1 MKVLKFGGAS
11 VGSIKNLQ
19 QVKRIVEGVNEPVV
33 IVVSAVENVTDML
46 IDTTM
51 LAAKGNASYT
61 EKLDTIIT
69 THNQLIEGLMSAPL
83 CEEVKKEVS
92 TLHEELQNI
101 LKGVYLIKDLTAKT
115 EDVILSYGE
124 RISSLFI
131 SKFLDAKFLDSR
143 NFIKTNNSLGNANV
157 DSELTYK
164 LIREE
169 FSSSNDKR
177 TVIAGFIAS
186 DAETSDVTTLGRG
199 GSDCTAALVAAAL
212 GASKIEIWNTNY
224 GFMTADPS
232 VTRKAYKIDHLS
244 YSEAME
250 LCNFGA
256 TVLFPPSI
264 YPAYVANIPIQIM
277 NIEDPAVCG
286 TLISTDVKD
295 EKTIK
300 GISSIEDSALVTI
313 QGMGMM
319 NVRNVN
325 GRIFLT
331 LDYNGIH
338 TFFVSQASSGSS
350 ISIGVKT
357 EDAETVTELLSEE
370 FNEEMTMGAINSI
383 NTEKDL
389 STIAIVG
396 DNMRQATGTA
406 GKLFNALGRNNI
418 NIIALA
424 QGSAETNISCV
435 VKRADLRKALNCIHE
450 SFFLSEYQQLNLFV
464 VGTGTVGGSLLEQL
478 HTQKD
483 LLMKQN
489 NLMVKVIGIADV
501 SNYILDRDGIDLTQY
516 QELLKSGK
524 TSTPEIIKQAL
535 IDLNIYNCVFVDC
548 TASGAIANIYKDL
561 LLHNISVVAA
571 NKIAASG
578 DYDNYME
585 LKNIARKRGIK
596 YLYET
601 NVGAGLPI
609 INTINDLIFSGDRIV
624 KLEAV
629 LSGTLNFIFNTIS
642 KDIPLSKAIRMA
654 MEARFAEPDPRIDL
668 SGKDVIRKLVIL
680 ARESG
685 IRVEQDDV
693 EKNLFIPN
701 DFFEGSLDDFWKKVE
716 GYDAVF
722 EEKRKAV
729 EAEGKHFCF
738 VAKLENGKTSVGLQA
753 VGPTHPFFDLR
764 GSNNLIIINTAR
776 YQDPMMIRGYGAGA
790 AVTAAG
796 VFADIISI
804 ANIR

>member
-19 QVKRIVEGVNEPVV
+19 QVKKIVEGVNEPVV
-33 IVVSAVENVTDML
+33 IVVSAVEHVTDML
-46 IDTTM
+46 EDATS
-51 LAAKGNASYT
+51 LAAQGNASYT

-69 THNQLIEGLMSAPL
+69 THNQLIEGLLPST
-83 CEEVKKEVS
+83 EIESVKKEVS
-92 TLHEELQNI
+92 TLHEELMNI
-101 LKGVYLIKDLTAKT
+101 LKGVYLIKDLTSKT
-115 EDVILSYGE
+115 EDAILSYGE
-124 RISSLFI
+124 RIASLFV
-131 SKFLDAKFLDSR
+131 SRLLGAKCLDSR
-143 NFIKTNNSLGNANV
+143 NFIKTNNSLGSANV
-157 DSELTYK
+157 DFELTYK
-164 LIREE
+164 LIREQ
-169 FSSSNDKR
+169 FASSSDKR
-177 TVIAGFIAS
+177 IVIAGFIAS
-186 DAETSDVTTLGRG
+186 DAETADVTTLGRG

-212 GASKIEIWNTNY
+212 GASKIEIWNTND

-232 VTRKAYKIDHLS
+232 VTRKAYKIEHLS

-256 TVLFPPSI
+256 TVIFPPSI
-264 YPAYVANIPIQIM
+264 YPACVANIPIQIM
-277 NIEDPAVCG
+277 NIEKPDSFG

-300 GISSIEDSALVTI
+300 GISSIENTVLVTI

-319 NVRNVN
+319 NVHDVN
-325 GRIFLT
+325 SRIFMT

-350 ISIGVKT
+350 ISIGVRT
-357 EDAETVTELLSEE
+357 EDAETVMDLLGEE
-370 FNEEMTMGAINSI
+370 FNEEMSMGAISSI

-701 DFFEGSLDDFWKKVE
+701 DFFEGTLDDFWKKVE

-738 VAKLENGKTSVGLQA
+738 VAKLEDGKTSVGLQA

>member
-19 QVKRIVEGVNEPVV
+19 QVKKIVEGVNEPVV

-46 IDTTM
+46 VETTT
-51 LAAKGNASYT
+51 LAAQGNASYT
-61 EKLDTIIT
+61 EKLNAIIS
-69 THNQLIEGLMSAPL
+69 THNQLVEGCLPASLGEKA
-83 CEEVKKEVS
+83 KKEIAL
-92 TLHEELQNI
+92 LHEELQNI
-101 LKGVYLIKDLTAKT
+101 LKGVFLIKDLTAKT
-115 EDVILSYGE
+115 EDAILSYGE
-124 RISSLFI
+124 RIASLLMSYFI
-131 SKFLDAKFLDSR
+131 DAQCLDSR
-143 NFIKTNNSLGNANV
+143 NFIKTNDSLGNVNV
-157 DSELTYK
+157 DYELTYK
-164 LIREE
+164 LIKEQ
-169 FSSSNDKR
+169 FASLSNKR
-177 TVIAGFIAS
+177 VVVPGFIAT
-186 DAETSDVTTLGRG
+186 DADTADVTTLGRG
-199 GSDCTAALVAAAL
+199 GSDYTAALIAAAL
-212 GASKIEIWNTNY
+212 GASKIEIWKNVD
-224 GFMTADPS
+224 GFMTADPD
-232 VTRKAYKIDHLS
+232 VTRKAYMIDHLS

-256 TVLFPPSI
+256 TVIFPPTI
-264 YPAYVANIPIQIM
+264 YPACVANIPIQIM
-277 NIEDPAVCG
+277 NINCPDHVG
-286 TLISTDVKD
+286 TLISADVKD
-295 EKTIK
+295 ERTIK
-300 GISSIEDSALVTI
+300 GISSIENTALITI

-319 NVRNVN
+319 NVHNVN
-325 GRIFLT
+325 GRIFMK
-331 LDYNGIH
+331 LDCNGIH

-350 ISIGVKT
+350 ISIGVQ
-357 EDAETVTELLSEE
+357 AEEAEQVMDLLGEE
-370 FNEEMTMGAINSI
+370 FAEEMSVGAINSI
-383 NTEKDL
+383 SAEKDL
-389 STIAIVG
+389 ATIAIVG
-396 DNMRQATGTA
+396 DNMKQTTGTA

-478 HTQKD
+478 HTQKE

-501 SNYILDRDGIDLTQY
+501 STYILDRDGVDLTKY
-516 QELLKSGK
+516 HELLKEGK

-716 GYDAVF
+716 GYDAIF
-722 EEKRKAV
+722 EEKRKVV

-753 VGPTHPFFDLR
+753 VGPSHPFFDLK

>member
-19 QVKRIVEGVNEPVV
+19 QVKKIVEGVDEPVV

-46 IDTTM
+46 VEATT
-51 LAAKGNASYT
+51 LAAQGNASYT
-61 EKLDTIIT
+61 EKLNAIIS
-69 THNQLIEGLMSAPL
+69 THNQLVEGVIESSSRAKVM
-83 CEEVKKEVS
+83 EEIDA
-92 TLHEELQNI
+92 LHEELKNI
-101 LKGVYLIKDLTAKT
+101 LKGVFLIKDLTSKT

-124 RISSLFI
+124 RIVSLII
-131 SKFLDAKFLDSR
+131 SKFLDAKNLDAR
-143 NFIKTNNSLGNANV
+143 NLIKTNDSLGNANV
-157 DSELTYK
+157 DFELTYK
-164 LIREE
+164 LVKEQ
-169 FSSSNDKR
+169 FSASNDKR
-177 TVIAGFIAS
+177 VVVAGFVAS
-186 DAETSDVTTLGRG
+186 DAESSDVTTLGRG
-199 GSDCTAALVAAAL
+199 GSDYTAALIAAAL
-212 GASKIEIWNTNY
+212 GASKIEIWNTND
-224 GFMTADPS
+224 GFMTADPA

-256 TVLFPPSI
+256 TVIFPPTI
-264 YPAYVANIPIQIM
+264 YPACVANIPIQIM
-277 NIEDPAVCG
+277 NIEKPAECG

-295 EKTIK
+295 ERTIK
-300 GISSIEDSALVTI
+300 GISSIENSALVTI

-319 NVRNVN
+319 NVHNVN
-325 GRIFLT
+325 GRIFMS
-331 LDYNGIH
+331 LDYNDVH

-350 ISIGVKT
+350 ISIGVQAD
-357 EDAETVTELLSEE
+357 DAEKVIELLSDE
-370 FNEEMTMGAINSI
+370 FAEEMAMGAISTI
-383 NTEKDL
+383 TAEKDL

-396 DNMRQATGTA
+396 DNMKQTTGTA

-435 VKRADLRKALNCIHE
+435 VKRADLRKALNSVHE

-478 HTQKD
+478 HTQKE

-501 SNYILDRDGIDLTQY
+501 SNYILDRDGVDLTQY
-516 QELLKSGK
+516 KELLKDGK

-535 IDLNIYNCVFVDC
+535 IDLNVYNCVFVDC

-701 DFFEGSLDDFWKKVE
+701 DFFEGSLDEFWKKVE

-738 VAKLENGKTSVGLQA
+738 VAKLENGKTSVGLRA
-753 VGPTHPFFDLR
+753 VGPSDPFFDLK

>member
-19 QVKRIVEGVNEPVV
+19 QVKKIVEGVKEPVV

-46 IDTTM
+46 VETTT
-51 LAAKGNASYT
+51 LAAQGNASYT
-61 EKLDTIIT
+61 EKLNAIIT
-69 THNQLIEGLMSAPL
+69 THNQLLDGCLPASSRERAQ
-83 CEEVKKEVS
+83 KEIDS
-92 TLHEELQNI
+92 LHEELQNI
-101 LKGVYLIKDLTAKT
+101 LKGVYLIKDLTTKT
-115 EDVILSYGE
+115 EDAILSYGE
-124 RISSLFI
+124 RIASLFVSYFI
-131 SKFLDAKFLDSR
+131 DAQCLDSR
-143 NFIKTNNSLGNANV
+143 NFIKTSDSLGNVNV
-157 DSELTYK
+157 DYELTYK
-164 LIREE
+164 LIKEE
-169 FSSSNDKR
+169 FSSLSNNR
-177 TVIAGFIAS
+177 VVVPGFIAS
-186 DAETSDVTTLGRG
+186 DVDSADVTTLGRG
-199 GSDCTAALVAAAL
+199 GSDYTAALIAAAL
-212 GASKIEIWNTNY
+212 GASKIEIWKTTD
-224 GFMTADPS
+224 GFMTADPD

-256 TVLFPPSI
+256 TVIFPPTI
-264 YPAYVANIPIQIM
+264 YPACVANIPIQIM
-277 NIEDPAVCG
+277 NINRPDELG

-300 GISSIEDSALVTI
+300 GISSIENTALVTI

-319 NVRNVN
+319 NVHNVN
-325 GRIFLT
+325 GRIFMK

-350 ISIGVKT
+350 ISIGVQAD
-357 EDAETVTELLSEE
+357 DAEKVMDLLGEE
-370 FNEEMTMGAINSI
+370 FTEEMSMGAINTI
-383 NTEKDL
+383 TAEKDL
-389 STIAIVG
+389 ATIAIVG
-396 DNMRQATGTA
+396 DNMKQTTGTA

-435 VKRADLRKALNCIHE
+435 VKRVDLRKALNCIHE

-478 HTQKD
+478 HTQRE

-501 SNYILDRDGIDLTQY
+501 SNYILDRDGVDLTQY
-516 QELLKSGK
+516 NELLKAGK

-548 TASGAIANIYKDL
+548 TASGAIASIYKDL

-716 GYDAVF
+716 GYDAIF
-722 EEKRKAV
+722 EEKRKSV

-753 VGPTHPFFDLR
+753 VGPSHPFFDLK

>member
-19 QVKRIVEGVNEPVV
+19 QVKKIVEGVDEPVV

-46 IDTTM
+46 VETTT
-51 LAAKGNASYT
+51 LAAQGNASYT
-61 EKLDTIIT
+61 EKLDAVIT
-69 THNQLIEGLMSAPL
+69 THNQLIKELMASASADVL
-83 CEEVKKEVS
+83 KDVS
-92 TLHEELQNI
+92 ALHEELQNI

-115 EDVILSYGE
+115 EDAILSYGE
-124 RISSLFI
+124 RIASLVVC
-131 SKFLDAKFLDSR
+131 KYLGACYLDSR
-143 NFIKTNNSLGNANV
+143 NFIKTNDSLGSANV
-157 DSELTYK
+157 DFELTYRLVK
-164 LIREE
+164 EQ
-169 FSSSNDKR
+169 FATASNKR
-177 TVIAGFIAS
+177 IVVAGFIAS
-186 DAETSDVTTLGRG
+186 DADTADVTTLGRG
-199 GSDCTAALVAAAL
+199 GSDYTAALIAAAL
-212 GASKIEIWNTNY
+212 GASKIEIWNTND

-256 TVLFPPSI
+256 TVIFPPTI
-264 YPAYVANIPIQIM
+264 YPACVANIPIQIM
-277 NIEDPAVCG
+277 NIEKPDACG

-319 NVRNVN
+319 NVHNVN
-325 GRIFLT
+325 GRIFMA
-331 LDYNGIH
+331 LDYNDIH

-350 ISIGVKT
+350 ISIGVQAD
-357 EDAETVTELLSEE
+357 DAERVIDLLSEE
-370 FNEEMTMGAINSI
+370 FSEEMSMGAITSV
-383 NTEKDL
+383 TAEKDL
-389 STIAIVG
+389 ATIAIVG
-396 DNMRQATGTA
+396 DNMKQTTGTA

-418 NIIALA
+418 NITALA

-478 HTQKD
+478 HTQKE
-483 LLMKQN
+483 LLLKQN

-501 SNYILDRDGIDLTQY
+501 SNYILDRDGVDLTQY

-693 EKNLFIPN
+693 EKNLFIPT

-716 GYDAVF
+716 GYDAEF
-722 EEKRKAV
+722 EEKRKVV

-738 VAKLENGKTSVGLQA
+738 VAKLENGKTSVGLQV